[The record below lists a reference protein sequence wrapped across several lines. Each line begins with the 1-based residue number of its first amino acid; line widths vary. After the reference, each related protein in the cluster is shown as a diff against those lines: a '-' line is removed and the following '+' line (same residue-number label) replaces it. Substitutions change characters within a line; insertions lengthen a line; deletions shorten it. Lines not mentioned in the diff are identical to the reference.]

1 MSEKA
6 PITQEKAQ
14 SSTSHQTLTAAK
26 KLPYHEQL
34 NTILSA
40 HRELVSFV
48 SDVYLCT
55 YTLSFVFSREV

>member
-6 PITQEKAQ
+6 PITQDKAQ
-14 SSTSHQTLTAAK
+14 SSTSHQNLTAAK
-26 KLPYHEQL
+26 KLPYYKQL
-34 NTILSA
+34 NAIFSA

-55 YTLSFVFSREV
+55 YTL